1 MANTK
6 SAVKRVKSSTAK
18 RMQRRMKKSE
28 LRTILRKFKE
38 AVETNSPELPELLKY
53 AVKKIDQAAAKNI
66 IHKNA
71 ASRKKSQLHK
81 TYNSVLVKE

>member
-1 MANTK
+1 MNGEYQVC
-6 SAVKRVKSSTAK
+6 SQRVKSSTAK

-53 AVKKIDQAAAKNI
+53 AVKNRSGCCKNI

-71 ASRKKSQLHK
+71 ASRKITAS
-81 TYNSVLVKE
+81 